1 MLQLFNALLF
11 MFGINAHPAFCFPA
25 CPANV
30 LSAAAYPDSRL
41 INQQPQT
48 IFFPADIFTT
58 L

>member
-1 MLQLFNALLF
+1 